1 MTGRRARALA
11 VLALL
16 AVLAGCG
23 VPTGGEPST
32 IAAADVPYGLA
43 DPAPAPTPT
52 APPEAVADAS
62 LVHWVTAAD
71 ALVPRVREVGGTSR
85 RARLADLLEQLA
97 DGPTAAERDEQLS
110 TALPPEIRLRVTGL
124 DGGTATI
131 GVDALAEAP
140 AGVAGRQ
147 AVAQIV
153 LTATSVP
160 GIDAV
165 LLELAGEP
173 IEAPLPDGALTDQP
187 LTASDYAAAAAAVP
201 SVLDAPDAVPA
212 EPPTAVLVDPPV
224 PAPPS

>member
-1 MTGRRARALA
+1 VTARA
-11 VLALL
+11 VLGLL
-16 AVLAGCG
+16 AVLAAVTGCG

-32 IAAADVPYGLA
+32 IAATDVPYGLA

-52 APPEAVADAS
+52 ASPDAVADAS
-62 LVHWVTAAD
+62 RVHWVSATD
-71 ALVPRVREVGGTSR
+71 TLVPRVREVSGTTR

-97 DGPTAAERDEQLS
+97 VGPTGDERDEQLS
-110 TALPPEIRLRVTGL
+110 TALPPEVRLSVTAL

-131 GVDALAEAP
+131 DLDAFAEAP
-140 AGVAGRQ
+140 AGVSGRR

-160 GIDAV
+160 GVAAV
-165 LLELAGEP
+165 LLELDGEP
-173 IEAPLPDGALTDQP
+173 IEAPLPDGELTDRP
-187 LTASDYAAAAAAVP
+187 LTAPDYAAATAAAAP
-201 SVLDAPDAVPA
+201 S